1 MKLRN
6 AGLATLILSAMVISL
21 FMFAGSAL
29 SGTDPRDAMGITK
42 FEKPEKAPEFKLKD
56 INGKKVSLR
65 DYRGKALFV
74 TFWAT
79 W

>member
-6 AGLATLILSAMVISL
+6 AGLATLILSATVISL
-21 FMFAGSAL
+21 FMFVGSAL

-42 FEKPEKAPEFKLKD
+42 FEKPEKAPEFTLKD